1 MGVGAGLYMYVVV
14 VQKFT
19 FAISS
24 PDEFLVNWA
33 KTKIKTTAASFLPG
47 ILVPVAR
54 NNVEIIESFAYLGVN
69 IHNRLLAPDNAIW
82 RNVSLFAITWMAS
95 LYRNIMA
102 VLNFGNKLRYDFNS
116 VMESSLAYTRYPLWS
131 WNMVPMQESMR
142 NLDAFDQRCMCRS
155 LRVVW

>member
-33 KTKIKTTAASFLPG
+33 KTKIQTTAVSFLPG

-54 NNVEIIESFAYLGVN
+54 NSVEIIESFAYLGVN
-69 IHNRLLAPDNAIW
+69 IHNMLLAPVNAI
-82 RNVSLFAITWMAS
+82 
-95 LYRNIMA
+95 
-102 VLNFGNKLRYDFNS
+102 
-116 VMESSLAYTRYPLWS
+116 
-131 WNMVPMQESMR
+131 
-142 NLDAFDQRCMCRS
+142 
-155 LRVVW
+155 